1 MLKSIGDTYN
11 QSTEVREQE
20 IDKVFLYLILM
31 AADPD
36 ILTAAIVTALQ
47 SIPTLTAS
55 PLLADGANSILA
67 YFPDVPEGDV
77 NIEQTIIEQPAGS
90 ILVHWIGTRTG
101 NFAKNDAVK
110 HDFALSLKPKGR
122 VAALFMLIR
131 EGVCT
136 TSGLKFKHTQVTI
149 DVRLPEELQI
159 INSTKFM
166 TERYGLRDFSDITFT
181 LTERGVD
188 V

>member
-1 MLKSIGDTYN
+1 M
-11 QSTEVREQE
+11 
-20 IDKVFLYLILM
+20 
-31 AADPD
+31 ADPD
-36 ILTAAIVTALQ
+36 VLTAAIVTALQ
-47 SIPTLTAS
+47 SISTLIAS
-55 PLLADGANSILA
+55 PLLANGAASILS
-67 YFPDVPEGDV
+67 YYPDVPEGDV

-90 ILVHWIGTRTG
+90 ILVHWVGTRTG
-101 NFAKNDAVK
+101 NFAKNDAIK
-110 HDFALSLKPKGR
+110 HDFSISLKPRGR
-122 VAALFMLIR
+122 VAPLFVLIR
-131 EGVCT
+131 EGICA
-136 TSGLKFKHTQVTI
+136 TSGLKFKHTPVTI